1 MPHRIAPHWGHGWA
15 RLVLTSAGTVE
26 IVHIPGERP
35 PVLFFPGGHCSAATD
50 CGWSLYAGLGHEV
63 VSFSR
68 PGYGG
73 TRVGRLSAAEF
84 TPLVGEV
91 CEQFG
96 ISTIAASVGVSFGGL
111 QAVHV
116 AAGQRPTAQRLIL
129 HSCAPSVWPIR
140 TAGQKTLLGP
150 VRVRL
155 TLSARPGLAR
165 NSGCDPVGRWPAHD
179 DVAAVEPARQRV
191 VGAYEPGPNKN
202 EARGLFRSMRSDS
215 GFVNDLRQG
224 HARDA
229 DKRRAAMSSVHCPT
243 LVTASRHDG
252 GVSFKTR
259 RRPSLAPSPTRGLS
273 NSVRRATSSG
283 LALRKRNWCRS
294 SVPS

>member
-1 MPHRIAPHWGHGWA
+1 MVGA

-129 HSCAPSVWPIR
+129 HSCAPSVLAYPDSRPEDAPWPG
-140 TAGQKTLLGP
+140 AVFP
-150 VRVRL
+150 S
-155 TLSARPGLAR
+155 SARPGLAR

-191 VGAYEPGPNKN
+191 VGAYEPGRQ
-202 EARGLFRSMRSDS
+202 ERGAWTVPVHALRFR
-215 GFVNDLRQG
+215 LRQ
-224 HARDA
+224 
-229 DKRRAAMSSVHCPT
+229 
-243 LVTASRHDG
+243 
-252 GVSFKTR
+252 
-259 RRPSLAPSPTRGLS
+259 
-273 NSVRRATSSG
+273 
-283 LALRKRNWCRS
+283 
-294 SVPS
+294 

>member
-1 MPHRIAPHWGHGWA
+1 MVGA

-129 HSCAPSVWPIR
+129 HSCAPSVLAYPDSR
-140 TAGQKTLLGP
+140 PEALLGP
-150 VRVRL
+150 VLFSPLLQGLVWHAIRGVIRSDAGL
-155 TLSARPGLAR
+155 RMMMSQLSNLPVSEWWGHMSLA
-165 NSGCDPVGRWPAHD
+165 D
-179 DVAAVEPARQRV
+179 
-191 VGAYEPGPNKN
+191 KN

-252 GVSFKTR
+252 GVSFRHAEDFARAIPDARLVELSSPSHIFWIGPQKTQLV
-259 RRPSLAPSPTRGLS
+259 SILGSFVGH
-273 NSVRRATSSG
+273 
-283 LALRKRNWCRS
+283 
-294 SVPS
+294 